1 MDKQKQQQCRRFF
14 SSAVLTDMPTVV
26 VASYCPVD
34 NTVYLPVEEDDNPTL
49 YYRLLT
55 HEYFHKQLFHCDL
68 RQFVE
73 VNGDDFLALE
83 ELIVEVCSAV
93 VFYRN
98 LGIYDEAGV
107 RQNQL
112 DYIRNWK
119 NKLSPD
125 KSLLSQVFPIAQIIL
140 KSVLGYEIKKEDVPV
155 DLRIV
160 LGLF

>member
-14 SSAVLTDMPTVV
+14 SSAVLPDMPTVV

-34 NTVYLPVEEDDNPTL
+34 NVVYLPIEEKDNPTL

-73 VNGDDFLALE
+73 VNGDDFWALE
-83 ELIVEVCSAV
+83 ELVVEVCCSV

-98 LGIYDEAGV
+98 LGIYDEV
-107 RQNQL
+107 KQL

-125 KSLLSQVFPIAQIIL
+125 KSLLSKVYPIAQIIL
-140 KSVLGYEIKKEDVPV
+140 RSVLGYEIKKEDVPV